1 MKNLDSATIRY
12 RNACHLR
19 DKAGGVTGFGNAIE
33 RSQAQASS
41 IVGDNPSKGIGSKM
55 ARHIETA
62 FDLPSGWLDLPHPE
76 IWSGEDK
83 DDDHRSPTDE
93 THVIIPRYTVAASC
107 GAGLLNEHVEVDG
120 GLAFMRSWL
129 RDQGWKAA
137 DLVVIYARKDSMAP
151 TITDGSVL
159 LVDTSQTLP
168 ESGRVYVLNWFGEE
182 RVKRLHKIGATRY
195 RISSDNPNKA
205 EYPDEEVDFSTQPDV
220 RIIGRVVWQGGTL

>member
-1 MKNLDSATIRY
+1 MALGKRVKQVRENLGLTQAQLAEKVGISQTAVHLLEQRDSQSSKFLVEIS
-12 RNACHLR
+12 
-19 DKAGGVTGFGNAIE
+19 KALGVTPEWLKEGGHLLAE
-33 RSQAQASS
+33 QPRTYEAEPD
-41 IVGDNPSKGIGSKM
+41 GRTPS
-55 ARHIETA
+55 E
-62 FDLPSGWLDLPHPE
+62 
-76 IWSGEDK
+76 
-83 DDDHRSPTDE
+83 E
-93 THVIIPRYTVAASC
+93 THVIIPRYNVAASC
-107 GAGLLNEHVEVDG
+107 GAGLLNEHVEVNG

-151 TITDGSVL
+151 TITDGAVL

-182 RVKRLHKIGATRY
+182 RVKRLHKTGATRF
-195 RISSDNPNKA
+195 RVASDNPNKA

>member
-1 MKNLDSATIRY
+1 MALGKRVKEAREIAKL
-12 RNACHLR
+12 
-19 DKAGGVTGFGNAIE
+19 
-33 RSQAQASS
+33 SQAQLAEMVGISQTAIHLLEQRDSGSS
-41 IVGDNPSKGIGSKM
+41 KFLIELSRALNVTPEWLKDGTGITNDQRRRYEAGDDKTPS
-55 ARHIETA
+55 
-62 FDLPSGWLDLPHPE
+62 
-76 IWSGEDK
+76 
-83 DDDHRSPTDE
+83 DE
-93 THVIIPRYTVAASC
+93 THVIIPRYNVAASC
-107 GAGLLNEHVEVDG
+107 GTGLLNDHVEVNG

-129 RDQGWKAA
+129 REQGWRAA

-151 TITDGSVL
+151 TITDGAVL
-159 LVDTSQTLP
+159 LVDTSQMLP